1 MMKKIR
7 LTAFVPT
14 QREDTDY
21 RIKNLERYIVL
32 LQRELEHIINSLSE
46 EGE

>member
-1 MMKKIR
+1 MMRKIR

-14 QREDTDY
+14 QREDADD
-21 RIKNLERYIVL
+21 RINNLERYIVL

-46 EGE
+46 EEE

>member
-7 LTAFVPT
+7 LTSFIPA
-14 QREDTDY
+14 QKEDADD

-32 LQRELEHIINSLSE
+32 LQREIEHIINSLSE
-46 EGE
+46 KEE

>member
-7 LTAFVPT
+7 LTAFIPT
-14 QREDTDY
+14 QKEDADD
-21 RIKNLERYIVL
+21 RIKNLERYIIL

-46 EGE
+46 QEE